1 MLKTIVVA
9 ARDRERLA
17 EITALATRFGLDM
30 LLARM
35 GLASRSGDA
44 PPPDLPRR
52 TRQALEALGPTL
64 SLIHI

>member
-17 EITALATRFGLDM
+17 EITAIATRFGLDM

-35 GLASRSGDA
+35 GL
-44 PPPDLPRR
+44 
-52 TRQALEALGPTL
+52 